1 MKMVVFSLLLLSVAK
16 LVLGQP
22 FVLENPLL
30 TERQPLPRYTN
41 GTSAQCTTSNGDD
54 PASFQP
60 PLYTEPARPQLHY
73 SPTSGFMND
82 PNGLLYSNG
91 TWHMYYQYNPNA
103 TVAGNQHWGHA
114 TSKDLLTWKQ
124 HLPAI
129 APEKEGEG
137 IFSGSAVL
145 DANNTSGFFD
155 EDVPQDKRFVAMCVA
170 CSIFYIYSS
179 QQSLTDSPLLLSSDT
194 P

>member
-1 MKMVVFSLLLLSVAK
+1 MLAFTLFFFLVACSAQA
-16 LVLGQP
+16 QP
-22 FVLENPLL
+22 FVLDSPLL
-30 TERQPLPRYTN
+30 SGQQQLFARHGGPN
-41 GTSAQCTTSNGDD
+41 STSAKCTTSNGDA
-54 PASFQP
+54 PSSFQP
-60 PLYTEPARPQLHY
+60 PLYTESARPQLHF

-82 PNGLLYSNG
+82 PNGLVYSNG

-114 TSKDLLTWKQ
+114 TSKDLFTWQQ

-145 DANNTSGFFD
+145 DVNNTSGFFD
-155 EDVPQDKRFVAMCVA
+155 DDVPADSRFVAM
-170 CSIFYIYSS
+170 
-179 QQSLTDSPLLLSSDT
+179 
-194 P
+194 